1 MCPLTR
7 RASAN
12 RRCPYGVVCN
22 WQAARA
28 SAKASVGRSPAQRAA
43 RAAWRN
49 SQALTATRMR
59 AVRSV
64 PQRGHVATP
73 RHAARQVGHTMAAD
87 AGWIAAGGILEGCSL
102 IAARSLT
109 FFDVEQQI
117 GQRRHG
123 GMQRLPLG
131 CLERLFNLFMQG
143 DGLFTILRGHLV
155 EQATAALQ

>member
-1 MCPLTR
+1 MR

-12 RRCPYGVVCN
+12 RRCPCGVVCN

-28 SAKASVGRSPAQRAA
+28 SASASVARLPAQSAVRV
-43 RAAWRN
+43 AWRN
-49 SQALTATRMR
+49 SQAPTATRMS

-73 RHAARQVGHTMAAD
+73 RHAAWQVGHAMAAD
-87 AGWIAAGGILEGCSL
+87 TGWIAAGGILDGCSL
-102 IAARSLT
+102 IVARSLPV
-109 FFDVEQQI
+109 FDVEQQI

-131 CLERLFNLFMQG
+131 CLERLFNLFMEG
-143 DGLFTILRGHLV
+143 DGFFAILGG
-155 EQATAALQ
+155 

>member
-1 MCPLTR
+1 MRPFTR

-12 RRCPYGVVCN
+12 RRCPDGVVCN

-28 SAKASVGRSPAQRAA
+28 SARASAVRSPAQSAA
-43 RAAWRN
+43 RVAWRN

-73 RHAARQVGHTMAAD
+73 RHAARQVGHAMAAD
-87 AGWIAAGGILEGCSL
+87 AGWRAAGGILEGCSL

-109 FFDVEQQI
+109 FFDIEQQI

-123 GMQRLPLG
+123 SMQPLPLG
-131 CLERLFNLFMQG
+131 CPERLFHLFMEG
-143 DGLFTILRGHLV
+143 NSLLAILRGHLV
-155 EQATAALQ
+155 E